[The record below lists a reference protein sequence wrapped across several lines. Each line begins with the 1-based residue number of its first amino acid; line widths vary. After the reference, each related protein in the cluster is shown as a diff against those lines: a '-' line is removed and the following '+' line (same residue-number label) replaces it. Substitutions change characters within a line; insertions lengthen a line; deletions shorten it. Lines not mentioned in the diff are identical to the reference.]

1 MALAPKH
8 SGPVQYDLYLGVI
21 FVMADGEHR
30 VICRVTKAA
39 LDDRAVMSGR
49 RLSTVEMFEKFRSEI
64 EAAIAILPPTIKE
77 AAVFVHVERR
87 SVDEFARKLGDRGY
101 EKAQARLTQAYRSLS
116 GRMKVPFPEAF
127 EKAVL

>member
-8 SGPVQYDLYLGVI
+8 NEPVQYDLYLGVI

-64 EAAIAILPPTIKE
+64 EAAASRQYDVGIKSPLIDSE
-77 AAVFVHVERR
+77 DLVPIRIGSARRRR
-87 SVDEFARKLGDRGY
+87 SALRE
-101 EKAQARLTQAYRSLS
+101 AQRSGARL
-116 GRMKVPFPEAF
+116 
-127 EKAVL
+127 